1 MKTITIEGTLRK
13 EFGKAAARELKK
25 TGDVPCVI
33 YGGKEN
39 ISFSAPARVFKDL
52 IYTSEFKTA
61 NIKVDGKEFVCVYK
75 ELQFDPV
82 NDKLKHIDFIELVP
96 GKKLTLEIPIKLAG
110 TPKGVVEGG
119 KLFQKVRKLKVLIPA
134 DKLVGQFDVDVTHLA
149 LGKSIRVAELKL
161 DNVEVIT
168 APNIPIASVF
178 VPRVV
183 VETPA
188 ATAPTAA
195 APAAGTPGAAPAAAG
210 AAAPAAGAAKPA
222 EEKKK

>member
-13 EFGKAAARELKK
+13 EFGKSSTRELKK
-25 TGDVPCVI
+25 AGEVPCVI

-39 ISFSAPARVFKDL
+39 ISFSAPARAFKDL
-52 IYTSEFKTA
+52 IYTSEFNTA

-119 KLFQKVRKLKVLIPA
+119 KLFQKVRKLKVKIPA
-134 DKLVGQFDVDVTHLA
+134 DKLVGQFDVDVTQLG
-149 LGKSIRVAELKL
+149 LGKSIRVAELKF
-161 DNVEVIT
+161 DDSVEIIT

-188 ATAPTAA
+188 AAAATPAAAA
-195 APAAGTPGAAPAAAG
+195 APAATPDA
-210 AAAPAAGAAKPA
+210 AAKPA